1 MNDSEVMTVDDV
13 AEYLKLH
20 KQTVSKMA
28 QRGDLPGTLIA
39 NRWRFKRTDIEEMLN
54 TTKEE
59 KPKGDPTNEVKE
71 DGADSYRV
79 GVEVINEVEGR
90 A

>member
-1 MNDSEVMTVDDV
+1 MDDSEVMTVDDV

-28 QRGDLPGTLIA
+28 QRGKLPGVLIA
-39 NRWRFKRTDIEEMLN
+39 NRWRFKRDDVEAMLN
-54 TTKEE
+54 TTKDE
-59 KPKGDPTNEVKE
+59 KPKGDPANEVKE

-79 GVEVINEVEGR
+79 GVEVTNDVEGR